1 MTAFEKFDEVF
12 FCSERGSGDHINSI
26 SIKEQIDNYFKSYR
40 SERANKFIVYFQNF
54 TNTYDSIDNLKIKY
68 DTALSSNKKIVGL
81 EIATRP
87 DCITEEIALLYINCT
102 ILYFL

>member
-1 MTAFEKFDEVF
+1 METLHVQIVMEVAELAVASF
-12 FCSERGSGDHINSI
+12 VAKRGSGDHINSI

-68 DTALSSNKKIVGL
+68 DTALSSNKKDSWI
-81 EIATRP
+81 R
-87 DCITEEIALLYINCT
+87 NSH
-102 ILYFL
+102 